1 MDRQLLTIE
10 ENKSV
15 TYDTWY
21 MKLSG
26 DCSAISAPGQ
36 FINIR
41 LDGFFLR
48 RPISIYDHGDSWV
61 SILYKVLGKGTAA
74 MSKMRPKETLDV
86 LLPLGN
92 GFDVSLC
99 TGRTLLAAGGI
110 GMPPMY
116 GIAKEL
122 CARGITPQLAL
133 GFNTEA
139 DILPLQP
146 LEDLG
151 IHPVIATADGS
162 CGIKG
167 FVTDAMDTLDYDY
180 VCTCGPEP
188 MLKAVYEKMPAGQ
201 LSFEERMGCGF
212 GACMGCS
219 CKTKYGN
226 KRICKDG
233 PVLLKKEIVW

>member
-1 MDRQLLTIE
+1 MDRQILTIE
-10 ENKSV
+10 ENVSV
-15 TYDTWY
+15 THDTWY
-21 MKLSG
+21 MRLSG
-26 DCSAISAPGQ
+26 DCSGISAPGQ

-48 RPISIYDHGDSWV
+48 RPISIYDHGDTWV
-61 SILYKVLGKGTAA
+61 AILYKVLGKGTDA
-74 MSKMRPKETLDV
+74 MSRMQPGAELDV

-92 GFDVSLC
+92 GFDVEKC
-99 TGRTLLAAGGI
+99 TGHTLLAAGGI

-133 GFNTEA
+133 GFNTKE

-146 LEDLG
+146 FEDLG
-151 IHPVIATADGS
+151 IRPVIATVDGS
-162 CGIKG
+162 AGIRG
-167 FVTDAMDTLDYDY
+167 FVTDAMDTLEYDY

-188 MLKAVYEKMPAGQ
+188 MLKAVYEKMPDGQ

-219 CKTKYGN
+219 CRTKYGT

-233 PVLLKKEIVW
+233 PVLMKEEVIW